1 MRHRPAAGL
10 LATPREHGVNGR
22 MARAVRE
29 LSMPAGPK
37 EGVKMAH
44 IQVTLVKGRRVQQG
58 RRRPGE

>member
-37 EGVKMAH
+37 EGLEMAH
-44 IQVTLVKGRRVQQG
+44 IQVALVKGRRV
-58 RRRPGE
+58 